1 MSKSFDDVEAQ
12 CPYFI
17 YSLKKQ
23 IVCEGIIDGSTTKL
37 EFDKM
42 EKRNQ
47 HRRIFCDSKYQ
58 NCEICRMLEGKYE
71 D

>member
-1 MSKSFDDVEAQ
+1 MSNSFDDVEAK
-12 CPYFI
+12 CPYFR
-17 YSLKKQ
+17 YSLKRQ

-37 EFDKM
+37 DFDKI

-58 NCEICRMLEGKYE
+58 YCEIHRMLEGKYE
-71 D
+71 E